1 MKMLFLRRAVA
12 ILSLALS
19 TAMGPFALYAEVRTS
34 EDLRCS
40 LETSAWMVMN
50 LVPDDPAGFYQL
62 TLGYWPDDKNA
73 FFLNGVTWKYNA
85 PIGIP
90 LGDPDFG
97 DPSQE
102 YPGYARDFGLGVGYQ
117 RMLWKGLFAAAYVTP
132 FLKSFHPSNGD
143 ADRSGFQLYLQA
155 QAGYQ
160 FDLFKGR
167 FFVKPMLAF
176 NYWPINT
183 NFPASFR
190 EKEDRW
196 PNYYLFEPHLNIG
209 FRF

>member
-1 MKMLFLRRAVA
+1 MKMLCLRRAIA
-12 ILSLALS
+12 ILFLALS
-19 TAMGPFALYAEVRTS
+19 AAMGPFALSAEVRAS
-34 EDLRCS
+34 GDLRCS

-50 LVPDDPAGFYQL
+50 LMPDDPAGFYQL

-73 FFLNGVTWKYNA
+73 FFLNGITWKYDS

-90 LGDPDFG
+90 FGPDFDDPD
-97 DPSQE
+97 QK

-117 RMLWKGLFAAAYVTP
+117 RMLWKGLFAAAYATP
-132 FLKSFHPSNGD
+132 FIKFFHPSNGE
-143 ADRSGFQLYLQA
+143 AERSGFQLHLQA

-167 FFVKPMLAF
+167 FFVKPLVSF

-196 PNYYLFEPHLNIG
+196 PNYMFEPHLNLG